1 MLILCNDARCKI
13 RKIDMLLNLCTKK
26 EENIMFGCWYIV
38 GQNFGQRKVSEEVI
52 YSILGEE
59 GQRLLSRNTRHCL
72 EYVLKHS
79 KRSLEPYET
88 LQILPRQKYDCAI
101 NAVFCYASPFPLT
114 AQRIQ
119 KLRSHH
125 HHQLHHLMANIINDL
140 WTRREISDLC
150 QEQHGWWTK
159 TMDGPI

>member
-13 RKIDMLLNLCTKK
+13 RKIDMPLNLCAKE
-26 EENIMFGCWYIV
+26 EENIMFGCWCIV

-101 NAVFCYASPFPLT
+101 NAVFCYASPLPLT
-114 AQRIQ
+114 VQRIQ
-119 KLRSHH
+119 KERSMFQDFLINQN
-125 HHQLHHLMANIINDL
+125 QLFTPIEESRGG
-140 WTRREISDLC
+140 WRELPV
-150 QEQHGWWTK
+150 WAV
-159 TMDGPI
+159 

>member
-1 MLILCNDARCKI
+1 MAHDAWEGLSTCPWFFVPNEKETLCLVVD
-13 RKIDMLLNLCTKK
+13 
-26 EENIMFGCWYIV
+26 V
-38 GQNFGQRKVSEEVI
+38 GRNFGHREVSEEAI
-52 YSILGEE
+52 YSILDEE

-114 AQRIQ
+114 AQSIQ

-125 HHQLHHLMANIINDL
+125 HHQIHPLMANIINDL

-150 QEQHGWWTK
+150 QEQHGWWAK
-159 TMDGPI
+159 TTERRRASIVR

>member
-1 MLILCNDARCKI
+1 MAHDAQEGLSTCHWFFVPNEKETLCLVVD
-13 RKIDMLLNLCTKK
+13 
-26 EENIMFGCWYIV
+26 V
-38 GQNFGQRKVSEEVI
+38 GRNFGHREVSEEAI
-52 YSILGEE
+52 YSILDEE

-101 NAVFCYASPFPLT
+101 NAVFCYASPFPRT

-119 KLRSHH
+119 KERSMFQDSLINQN
-125 HHQLHHLMANIINDL
+125 QLFAPIEESRGG
-140 WTRREISDLC
+140 WREFPV
-150 QEQHGWWTK
+150 WAV
-159 TMDGPI
+159 